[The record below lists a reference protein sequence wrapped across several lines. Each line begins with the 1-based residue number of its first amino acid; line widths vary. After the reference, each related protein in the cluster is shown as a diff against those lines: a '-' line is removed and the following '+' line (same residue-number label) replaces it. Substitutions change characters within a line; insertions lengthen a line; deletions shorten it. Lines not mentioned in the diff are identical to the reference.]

1 MEQETVQHSLKIE
14 KREKS
19 EISGIKDVEYFNEN
33 EILAVSTMGNILIK
47 GEHLHIDC
55 LNTETQVMNVS
66 GTVCAVIYSEIRNDK
81 KSILDRI
88 FR

>member
-66 GTVCAVIYSEIRNDK
+66 GTV
-81 KSILDRI
+81 
-88 FR
+88 

>member
-14 KREKS
+14 KREKA

-66 GTVCAVIYSEIRNDK
+66 GTVCAIIYSKNRNDK

>member
-1 MEQETVQHSLKIE
+1 MEQEIVQHSLKID
-14 KREKS
+14 KREKT

-33 EILAVSTMGNILIK
+33 EILAVSTMGNILLK
-47 GEHLHIDC
+47 GKHLHIDC

-66 GTVCAVIYSEIRNDK
+66 GTVCAVIYSENRSDK
-81 KSILDRI
+81 KSFLDRI